1 MAEAPPPPLHTD
13 DRTAAALATA
23 ADRRRPGR
31 PAEVDP
37 HLVPL
42 LRFKPSAEQ
51 IGAARAFPSP
61 PDTPAADTP
70 AADPVTDDADTL
82 RAARGIAF
90 AVLIS
95 AMFWAMLGALAVW
108 A

>member
-1 MAEAPPPPLHTD
+1 MADPPPLPPQTD
-13 DRTAAALATA
+13 DRTAAALAEA

-31 PAEVDP
+31 PGEVAP

-42 LRFKPSAEQ
+42 LRFTPSAAQ
-51 IGAARAFPSP
+51 IDAAQAFPSP
-61 PDTPAADTP
+61 PETAAAD
-70 AADPVTDDADTL
+70 AITDDADGL
-82 RAARGIAF
+82 AAARGIAL

-95 AMFWAMLGALAVW
+95 AVFWAMLGALAVW

>member
-1 MAEAPPPPLHTD
+1 MADPPPLPPQTD
-13 DRTAAALATA
+13 DRTAAALAEA

-37 HLVPL
+37 RLVPL
-42 LRFKPSAEQ
+42 LRFKPSAAQ
-51 IGAARAFPSP
+51 VDAAQDFPLPPEAPP
-61 PDTPAADTP
+61 PDAIA
-70 AADPVTDDADTL
+70 DDADAL
-82 RAARGIAF
+82 AAARGIAL

-95 AMFWAMLGALAVW
+95 AVFWAMLGALAVW

>member
-1 MAEAPPPPLHTD
+1 MTEPPPLPPPTTD
-13 DRTAAALATA
+13 QTAAALAEA

-31 PAEVDP
+31 PAAVDP
-37 HLVPL
+37 QLVPL

-51 IGAARAFPSP
+51 IDAALAFPSP
-61 PDTPAADTP
+61 AETAGPDAA
-70 AADPVTDDADTL
+70 TDDADGL
-82 RAARGIAF
+82 GAARGIAL

-95 AMFWAMLGALAVW
+95 AAFWAALGALALW

>member
-1 MAEAPPPPLHTD
+1 MAAPPPLLPQTD
-13 DRTAAALATA
+13 DRIAPALAEA

-31 PAEVDP
+31 PADVDP

-51 IGAARAFPSP
+51 IDSALAFPSP
-61 PDTPAADTP
+61 PEAAAP
-70 AADPVTDDADTL
+70 GAVTDDADGL
-82 RAARGIAF
+82 AAARGIAL

-95 AMFWAMLGALAVW
+95 AVFWAMLGALAVW
-108 A
+108 G

>member
-1 MAEAPPPPLHTD
+1 MAAPPPLPPQTD
-13 DRTAAALATA
+13 DRTAAALAEA

-31 PAEVDP
+31 PAGVDP
-37 HLVPL
+37 QLVPL

-51 IGAARAFPSP
+51 VDAAQAFPSP
-61 PDTPAADTP
+61 PESAAAD
-70 AADPVTDDADTL
+70 AITDDADGL
-82 RAARGIAF
+82 AAARGIAL

-95 AMFWAMLGALAVW
+95 AVFWAMLGALAVW

>member
-1 MAEAPPPPLHTD
+1 MAEPPPLPPQTD
-13 DRTAAALATA
+13 DRTAAALAEA

-37 HLVPL
+37 RLVPL

-51 IGAARAFPSP
+51 IDAAQDFPSP
-61 PDTPAADTP
+61 PEAAAP
-70 AADPVTDDADTL
+70 GAVTDDADGL
-82 RAARGIAF
+82 AAARGIAL

-95 AMFWAMLGALAVW
+95 AVFWAMLGALAVW

>member
-1 MAEAPPPPLHTD
+1 MAEPPPLPPPTV
-13 DRTAAALATA
+13 DRATAALAEA

-31 PAEVDP
+31 PAGVDP
-37 HLVPL
+37 QLVPL

-51 IGAARAFPSP
+51 IDAALAFPSP
-61 PDTPAADTP
+61 PGNAGPGAA
-70 AADPVTDDADTL
+70 TDDGDGLA
-82 RAARGIAF
+82 AARGIAL

-95 AMFWAMLGALAVW
+95 AALWAALGALALW